1 MRLGAA
7 TFFEHQENVTLVNGD
22 DMSVLFFVVALAM
35 SMLAVAIVARPLIS
49 VASNHDR
56 GFARLPLLIV
66 VTVVLLAI
74 GLYAIIGRPDATF
87 SSAGRETGMGSS
99 PPATTTVA
107 DNKVGSIASLL
118 GGLEERL
125 RREPNDADG
134 WLLLAKSYQ
143 RLGQLAEA
151 HDAYAKAKALGQ
163 SDATLESSLTADHL
177 PAKGAVEIRGRI
189 SIAPDLAAL
198 LDEAA
203 TVFVLAKAVNGSPM
217 PLAVLRKPAAELP
230 FEFTLTDEMS
240 MVRGGGLSSVPEVIV
255 SAKIS
260 TSGDALQT
268 DPGYEVHSRRTA
280 TADSSYLELR
290 IGATT
295 STEDK

>member
-1 MRLGAA
+1 
-7 TFFEHQENVTLVNGD
+7 
-22 DMSVLFFVVALAM
+22 MSVLFFVVALAM

-49 VASNHDR
+49 VTSNHDR

-163 SDATLESSLTADHL
+163 SDGTLESSLTGDHL
-177 PAKGAVEIRGRI
+177 PAKGAVEIRGRV

-290 IGATT
+290 IGAAT